1 MKLFLVHTGF
11 YDNNISNGFYE
22 MHTNY
27 FIVAE
32 NEKSAKKRVSTLSE
46 YKEKKMHID
55 GILEINNVG
64 NYNIRLEM
72 INEHS
77 LKSNNQFSYSDV
89 KKI

>member
-1 MKLFLVHTGF
+1 
-11 YDNNISNGFYE
+11 
-22 MHTNY
+22 
-27 FIVAE
+27 
-32 NEKSAKKRVSTLSE
+32 
-46 YKEKKMHID
+46 MHID
-55 GILEINNVG
+55 GILEISNVG